1 MNYSLFFRNLNNYEP
16 QKLDNK
22 QNSLGNITVNTFENS
37 KINNTVNTTV
47 NTTINNTVKINKENE
62 KQKKK
67 NEIIEDFY
75 FRDFW

>member
-1 MNYSLFFRNLNNYEP
+1 MNYSLFFRNLNNYES
-16 QKLDNK
+16 KKIDNR
-22 QNSLGNITVNTFENS
+22 QNSFGNIIVNTFENS
-37 KINNTVNTTV
+37 TVNSTA
-47 NTTINNTVKINKENE
+47 NSTVKIDKLKKENE